1 MQRLRNDV
9 HYLWTPNKSLNSC
22 EKWTKKKKRL
32 FGSLLLKTSFNNT
45 YSQEHYQY

>member
-22 EKWTKKKKRL
+22 EKWTKKKKKAFWL
-32 FGSLLLKTSFNNT
+32 FASKNLI
-45 YSQEHYQY
+45 